1 MRTAYPYRV
10 TKLAIL
16 LGLTCLGVLAACGGD
31 NLVLPSEGEPAH
43 ITIVQGSPQSGRVG
57 ETLAESLVVEVT
69 DGTDRLV
76 PGATVVFQLTGGST
90 GTQLLPDT
98 VTTGSN
104 GRASSQVVLGT
115 QVGATNG
122 VAQVVVAANRNPV
135 QASFTVTALPASANG
150 LSAVSGDNQTA
161 PAGSAL
167 PAPLVAKVTDA
178 FGNPVAGVTI
188 SWAPTGGG
196 TLSAGTTQTGDDGQ
210 TSVQFALGPAAGPQ
224 SVTASAEG
232 LAGSPLI
239 FSLTATAGT
248 ASGISIVSGD
258 GQTGAAGA
266 PLTAALVVKV
276 ADGSGNPVTGATVT
290 WTVTAGGGNPNPAS
304 GTTDANGQA
313 ATTWT
318 LGAIPGTN
326 TLAAAVAG
334 VGSISFTATG
344 VSGAPSGLAVQTQPS
359 QTARI
364 GTPFGRQPVIQV
376 RDGQGND
383 VAQSGVSVTAAV
395 ASGGGTLGGTTT
407 RVTDGQGRATFTD
420 LQING
425 AGGPHTLIFAAAG
438 YTSVNSNSIDVQ
450 KASTTT
456 TITSDQ
462 PDPSAPNAAVT
473 VAFTVT
479 SSAGTPT
486 GTVQVTVS
494 GGSESCSAAVS
505 AGSCSITLTAT
516 GSRTLAASYSGDA
529 LFDPSSDTESHLVVA
544 PNSPP
549 NASDDSYSPNEDASP
564 FTVPAPGVLGNDSD
578 PDGNPLQAE
587 KVSDPAHGSVTLH
600 ANGSFDYTPNP
611 HFSGDDSFTYRATDG
626 TAFSAAATV
635 HVTVQPVNDAP
646 VAQNDEFN
654 SGASGITESP
664 PGVLGNDT
672 DVDGDGLTAVLDSDV
687 SNGTL
692 SLNANGG
699 FTYVPNALF
708 TGDDSFKYHATD
720 GTSNSGQATVT
731 IHVQ

>member
-276 ADGSGNPVTGATVT
+276 ADGSGNPVSGATVT

-344 VSGAPSGLAVQTQPS
+344 VSGAPSRLAVLTQPS
-359 QTARI
+359 ETAQI

-383 VAQSGVSVTAAV
+383 VAQGGVSVTAAI
-395 ASGGGTLGGTTT
+395 ASGAGTLGGTTT
-407 RVTDGQGRATFTD
+407 RATDAQGRASFTD

-425 AGGPHTLIFAAAG
+425 ATGTHTLIFAAAG
-438 YTSVNSNSIDVQ
+438 FTSVNSTAINITAPAPVATSVGFVQ
-450 KASTTT
+450 QPTNTTAGA
-456 TITSDQ
+456 TIT
-462 PDPSAPNAAVT
+462 PAVT
-473 VAFTVT
+473 VEIRDQFGARMTGATNSV
-479 SSAGTPT
+479 SLAIGNNPGNPAGTL
-486 GTVQVTVS
+486 S
-494 GGSESCSAAVS
+494 GGAAVAAVNGVATFS
-505 AGSCSITLTAT
+505 GLSIDNAGTGYTLTA
-516 GSRTLAASYSGDA
+516 
-529 LFDPSSDTESHLVVA
+529 SST
-544 PNSPP
+544 
-549 NASDDSYSPNEDASP
+549 
-564 FTVPAPGVLGNDSD
+564 
-578 PDGNPLQAE
+578 
-587 KVSDPAHGSVTLH
+587 
-600 ANGSFDYTPNP
+600 
-611 HFSGDDSFTYRATDG
+611 
-626 TAFSAAATV
+626 
-635 HVTVQPVNDAP
+635 
-646 VAQNDEFN
+646 
-654 SGASGITESP
+654 
-664 PGVLGNDT
+664 
-672 DVDGDGLTAVLDSDV
+672 GLTGA
-687 SNGTL
+687 
-692 SLNANGG
+692 
-699 FTYVPNALF
+699 
-708 TGDDSFKYHATD
+708 
-720 GTSNSGQATVT
+720 TSNTFDITAP
-731 IHVQ
+731 